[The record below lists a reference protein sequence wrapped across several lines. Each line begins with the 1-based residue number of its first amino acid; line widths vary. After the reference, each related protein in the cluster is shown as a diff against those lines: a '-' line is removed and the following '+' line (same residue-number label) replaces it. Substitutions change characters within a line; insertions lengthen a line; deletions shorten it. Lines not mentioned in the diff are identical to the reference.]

1 MVGGTEVRM
10 AVRRLLKLESES
22 QRTRSSSYAISV
34 FLGRLC
40 EKRHHQQF
48 NN

>member
-10 AVRRLLKLESES
+10 AVRRPLKLESES

-40 EKRHHQQF
+40 AKRHHQQF
-48 NN
+48 NY